1 MCFLLGVGGRK
12 SRVFQ
17 LTLFCFP
24 CQVGSY
30 VLKTQTP
37 MILKKL
43 PQKLGSFQTVSF
55 ACKVELFPES
65 EKKKNKK
72 KKRTVPKEP
81 TNPLVFESLRIC
93 IYIYIYICMH
103 DHTYA
108 SMPIWLCLVFG
119 GWHLC
124 PSFSP
129 GSGGYR
135 VAMERTILVWLRES
149 GRTNG
154 AVEPHP
160 SISLESGIPRVPFS
174 GVASGSQR
182 DEEARFEGSPFASG
196 QGSCGVVSKM
206 EGSCNKWVVLPL
218 VSL

>member
-1 MCFLLGVGGRK
+1 MFFVRGGGQEESSFPIDTILLSMTGRK
-12 SRVFQ
+12 LRSEDTNTHDSKETSPEVRFFPNSFFCLQSRAF
-17 LTLFCFP
+17 
-24 CQVGSY
+24 SRIR
-30 VLKTQTP
+30 KTKT
-37 MILKKL
+37 
-43 PQKLGSFQTVSF
+43 
-55 ACKVELFPES
+55 
-65 EKKKNKK
+65 
-72 KKRTVPKEP
+72 RTVPKEP

-93 IYIYIYICMH
+93 IYIYICMH

-160 SISLESGIPRVPFS
+160 SISLESGIPRVPFP
-174 GVASGSQR
+174 GVALTGSQR

-206 EGSCNKWVVLPL
+206 EGSCNKWVMLPL